1 MTYFTREQVSGDA
14 GCSILGRARKYGE
27 TSVSDGASV
36 SRPRKQDESS
46 SLAEVEIELTRRA
59 KDDPILLQFRTNP
72 VGPICLGPHI
82 RDVLIELPR
91 ARVEIGQSTEALLAA
106 PVDIQCKDLAI
117 LAERVIVD
125 SPTQSETATVY
136 LQADGFTG
144 TSMTP
149 VPVTRNQ
156 ANLFASWP
164 GVESCPWNNFAT
176 YLSIEQYGD
185 PQVAEALRRLRKFVI
200 EFRDHGNGA
209 LHDPNSR

>member
-1 MTYFTREQVSGDA
+1 M
-14 GCSILGRARKYGE
+14 
-27 TSVSDGASV
+27 
-36 SRPRKQDESS
+36 
-46 SLAEVEIELTRRA
+46 
-59 KDDPILLQFRTNP
+59 
-72 VGPICLGPHI
+72 GPICLGPHI

-164 GVESCPWNNFAT
+164 GVESCP
-176 YLSIEQYGD
+176 
-185 PQVAEALRRLRKFVI
+185 
-200 EFRDHGNGA
+200 
-209 LHDPNSR
+209 